1 MTSEIGVPV
10 VVLPG
15 AWSRVDLSSD
25 EAARASTKRIA
36 EKAVGKGDAGA
47 RLRAEL
53 RERILSAVS
62 PAREKGAVEFH
73 FAQELTTGVPLSA
86 SLAVFV
92 VRADLAELDSL
103 GGADMSRLVSES
115 VKDGSTDTAIDA
127 GSLGVVRRTYK
138 RKYVES
144 DAPELPILQ
153 ADYWVTG
160 VRPAR
165 VAILSFST
173 AFVEFEEQMLELF
186 DAILKT
192 IRWDAAL

>member
-1 MTSEIGVPV
+1 
-10 VVLPG
+10 
-15 AWSRVDLSSD
+15 VDLSSD
-25 EAARASTKRIA
+25 ESARASTKRIV
-36 EKAVGKGDAGA
+36 EKAVGKDDSAA

-53 RERILSAVS
+53 RERILSAVT
-62 PAREKGAVEFH
+62 PAREKGAIEFH

-92 VRADLAELDSL
+92 VRADLAELDPL
-103 GGADMSRLVSES
+103 AGADMSRLVAEALRDSS
-115 VKDGSTDTAIDA
+115 NDAAIDA
-127 GSLGVVRRTYK
+127 GSLSVVRKTYK
-138 RKYVES
+138 HRHLEP
-144 DAPELPILQ
+144 DAPEIPILQ

-173 AFVEFEEQMLELF
+173 AFVEFEEQMLDLF

-192 IRWDAAL
+192 IRWDVAGR